1 MQDRT
6 PLPQRAMTFAAENPG
21 TVAIL
26 GLGAVAGS
34 ITAWYFELGDLS
46 PAGRLLGGAF
56 TGAWF
61 GLFPLGVRLFD

>member
-1 MQDRT
+1 MQDQT
-6 PLPQRAMTFAAENPG
+6 PFPQRALTFATENPG

-26 GLGAVAGS
+26 TIGAVAGA
-34 ITAWYFELGDLS
+34 ITAWYFELGDLT
-46 PAGRLLGGAF
+46 PTGRVLGGAF